1 MKKLFLLVLLSSSL
15 LTNAQGW
22 LPQGARSAGLGGSS
36 VTLVDAFAFHHNPGA
51 LGFLEEG
58 TAGVSYETR
67 FLLRELQ
74 SQSIA
79 VAQPLKTGVISV
91 GGQFYGFETFRTNR
105 IGVGYSMKL
114 TDNLATGVQMNYLS
128 LRLDPFYGVKHSVT
142 GEAGMLATLG
152 DDLTFGFSV
161 VNLGR
166 ARLSEFQDD
175 RFSTVMRLGASYK
188 LMEELLFVIELEQEV
203 TYDTRLRAG
212 LEYNPTDRF
221 YFRCG
226 VQGAPM
232 DFSFGT
238 GFKFGNLKLDLAT
251 YYNQILGWTPGA
263 SLIYNFKKK
272 NNE

>member
-1 MKKLFLLVLLSSSL
+1 MKKIFLLVLLSSSL
-15 LTNAQGW
+15 LVKAQGW
-22 LPQGARSAGLGGSS
+22 MPQGARSAGLGGSS

-58 TAGVSYETR
+58 AVGVSYETR

-79 VAQPLKTGVISV
+79 VAQPLKTGVLSF
-91 GGQFYGFETFRTNR
+91 GGQFYGYETFRTNR

-114 TDNLATGVQMNYLS
+114 SDNLAVGVQLNYLS
-128 LRLDPFYGVKHSVT
+128 LRLDPFYGIKHSVT
-142 GEAGMLATLG
+142 GEVGMLATLG
-152 DDLTFGFSV
+152 EELTFGFSV

-166 ARLSEFQDD
+166 TRLSEFQDD
-175 RFSTVMRLGASYK
+175 RFSTIMRLGASYK
-188 LMEELLFVIELEQEV
+188 LMEELLFVVELEQEV

-212 LEYNPTDRF
+212 LEYNPTKRF

-226 VQGAPM
+226 VEGAPM

-251 YYNQILGWTPGA
+251 YYSQILGWTPNA
-263 SLIYNFKKK
+263 SLIYNFNTT